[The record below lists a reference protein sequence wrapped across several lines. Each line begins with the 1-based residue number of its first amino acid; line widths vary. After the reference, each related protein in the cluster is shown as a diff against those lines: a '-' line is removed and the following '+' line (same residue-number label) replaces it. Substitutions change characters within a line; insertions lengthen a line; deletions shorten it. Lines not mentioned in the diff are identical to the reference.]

1 MAKAHYS
8 PATTLLYILVYRD
21 SKARQGEAVMRGIE
35 AMRRGAAMPIYSAT
49 LGHPPGPKEEV
60 P

>member
-1 MAKAHYS
+1 
-8 PATTLLYILVYRD
+8 
-21 SKARQGEAVMRGIE
+21 MRGIE